1 MSANQL
7 NTLYKIQIAKQ
18 RSNRLSLSVSPDGSV
33 VVTKPRLMPDF
44 MVRRF
49 VEKNQDWIIKQQA
62 RRQRQK
68 PLMTDEMVL
77 IFGQRYERVNSVN
90 QTLPTGI
97 NIVNQQAIYRP
108 VATATQLT
116 SSQLQKKADQALD
129 AFLKRA
135 ATNYILP
142 RTAQLAE
149 KMQISYRSISLK
161 QQRSRW
167 GSCSSQARL
176 NFNWRLTHF
185 APDIIDYVIIHELAH
200 RVHMNHGR
208 DFWRLVAKF
217 DPEYQK
223 HKRSLKQATLVI
235 D

>member
-7 NTLYKIQIAKQ
+7 NTQYKIQIAKQ

-44 MVRRF
+44 MVKGF
-49 VEKNQDWIIKQQA
+49 VEKHQDWIIKQQA
-62 RRQRQK
+62 KRQRQK
-68 PLMTDEMVL
+68 PLMTNEMVL
-77 IFGQRYERVNSVN
+77 IFGQKYERVSSVENS
-90 QTLPTGI
+90 LPTGI
-97 NIVNQQAIYRP
+97 NIVNQQAIYQP
-108 VATATQLT
+108 VVTVTQLT
-116 SSQLQKKADQALD
+116 AAQLQKKADLALN

-135 ATNYILP
+135 ATSYILP

-149 KMQISYRSISLK
+149 KMQITYRSISLK
-161 QQRSRW
+161 QQKSRW

-185 APDIIDYVIIHELAH
+185 APEIIDYVIIHELAH
-200 RVHMNHGR
+200 RVHMDHSR

-223 HKRSLKQATLVI
+223 HKKSLKQAALVI

>member
-1 MSANQL
+1 MHVDYSISLSQ
-7 NTLYKIQIAKQ
+7 K
-18 RSNRLSLSVSPDGSV
+18 RSSRLSLSVSPDGSV

-62 RRQRQK
+62 KRQRQK
-68 PLMTDEMVL
+68 PLMTDEMVM
-77 IFGQRYERVNSVN
+77 IFGQKYERVNSVEN
-90 QTLPTGI
+90 SLPTGI
-97 NIVNQQAIYRP
+97 SIVNQQAIYRP
-108 VATATQLT
+108 VASTTQLT
-116 SSQLQKKADQALD
+116 PQQLQKKADQALD
-129 AFLKRA
+129 AFLKRT

-149 KMQISYRSISLK
+149 KMQITYRSISLK
-161 QQRSRW
+161 QQKSRW

-185 APDIIDYVIIHELAH
+185 APEIIDYVIIHELAH

-208 DFWRLVAKF
+208 EFWRLVAKF

-223 HKRSLKQATLVI
+223 HKKSLKEAALVI

>member
-1 MSANQL
+1 M
-7 NTLYKIQIAKQ
+7 IADYSITFSKNK
-18 RSNRLSLSVSPDGSV
+18 SSRLSISIKADGSV
-33 VVTKPRLMPDF
+33 VVTKPRLMPNF

-62 RRQRQK
+62 KRQRQK

-77 IFGQRYERVNSVN
+77 IFGQKYERVNSVEN
-90 QTLPTGI
+90 SLPTGI
-97 NIVNQQAIYRP
+97 SIVNQQAIYRP
-108 VATATQLT
+108 VASATQMT
-116 SSQLQKKADQALD
+116 TQQLQKKADQALD

-149 KMQISYRSISLK
+149 IMQITYKSISLK
-161 QQRSRW
+161 QQKSRW

-185 APDIIDYVIIHELAH
+185 APEIIDYVIIHELAH

-217 DPEYQK
+217 DHEYQS
-223 HKRSLKQATLVI
+223 HKRSLKQAALVI

>member
-1 MSANQL
+1 MHVDYSISLSQ
-7 NTLYKIQIAKQ
+7 K
-18 RSNRLSLSVSPDGSV
+18 RSSRLSLSVSPDGSV

-62 RRQRQK
+62 KRQRQK
-68 PLMTDEMVL
+68 PLMTDEMVM
-77 IFGQRYERVNSVN
+77 IFGQKYERVNSVEN
-90 QTLPTGI
+90 SLPTGI
-97 NIVNQQAIYRP
+97 SIVNQQAIYRP
-108 VATATQLT
+108 VASTTKLT
-116 SSQLQKKADQALD
+116 PQQLQKKADQALD

-149 KMQISYRSISLK
+149 RMQISYRSISLK
-161 QQRSRW
+161 QQKSRW

-185 APDIIDYVIIHELAH
+185 SPEIIDYVIVHELAH

-223 HKRSLKQATLVI
+223 HKKSLKEAALVI